1 FSRSRRAAVRIVVL
15 LLIGLS
21 THSLNAQT
29 SSGFIFFGGTI
40 SAVNP
45 SSDGTRVQLVM
56 NALTAPMSVL
66 IDENTTLTGSLGGRA
81 STSALTPNL
90 FVEVEGWMGPDGT
103 VRASNIQTKVQT
115 GAIRMYGRIENV
127 IKRTDATSLIV
138 DGVEVRVDAASTCVS
153 NPRG

>member
-1 FSRSRRAAVRIVVL
+1 MLGRPLRRLWSYATPD
-15 LLIGLS
+15 GEPQQPS
-21 THSLNAQT
+21 ETSLNAQT

-45 SSDGTRVQLVM
+45 SSDGTRVQFVV

-66 IDENTTLTGSLGGRA
+66 IDENTTITGSLGGRA

-115 GAIRMYGRIENV
+115 GAIRMYGSSIQ
-127 IKRTDATSLIV
+127 
-138 DGVEVRVDAASTCVS
+138 
-153 NPRG
+153 